1 MKSVLSNGGY
11 DGAMAVWHDRFL
23 IKRHQIAVAL
33 RVSNGGAMVA
43 VIGLTVV
50 AEWWLWRKKRF
61 FFFNFS
67 ERTNWAVLGWPD
79 PTLNPGFGI
88 LNEMSSTTHTSTTRV
103 LSPWSCEFSHS
114 QQRRGRQRTTTRQ
127 WRVLSSIFCFS
138 VEPWLFLVM
147 FFLIVQPSST
157 NYNDWTII

>member
-88 LNEMSSTTHTSTTRV
+88 LNETSNMTHTSTTRV
-103 LSPWSCEFSHS
+103 LSPRSHEFSPS
-114 QQRRGRQRTTTRQ
+114 QQRRQRTATRRRPNSDEFSLPIFFFGSVFFNCSALFYYLQ
-127 WRVLSSIFCFS
+127 WLNHH
-138 VEPWLFLVM
+138 LF
-147 FFLIVQPSST
+147 
-157 NYNDWTII
+157 